1 MTENARQSTSPTSA
15 RSLTRTIRLAAP
27 ADLNFLLD
35 LQRTWS
41 NNVGFLPR
49 ACFERYT
56 AHDQIL
62 LVTENGTPASY
73 LSWTASPNGLVRI
86 PQVAVHPDLLR
97 TTIGSKLIKH
107 VVRAAL
113 RNRCS
118 LVRLTSR
125 SDLPAN
131 DFWPTLGFRCTAILT
146 PQTTRNRPLLEWS
159 LPLISSDALL
169 TATSRHRRLART
181 ESVLLPDSLL
191 P

>member
-1 MTENARQSTSPTSA
+1 MTENLDQPTSSASTTSILRSVRAA
-15 RSLTRTIRLAAP
+15 RPSDLA
-27 ADLNFLLD
+27 FLLD
-35 LQRTWS
+35 LQRKWS
-41 NNVGFLPR
+41 NNLGFLPR

-56 AHDQIL
+56 ESGQIL
-62 LVTENGTPASY
+62 VVTENNQPTAYVSF
-73 LSWTASPNGLVRI
+73 TASSSGLLRL

-97 TTIGSKLIKH
+97 TTIGTKLLRH
-107 VVRAAL
+107 VIRAAL
-113 RNRCS
+113 HNRCS

-169 TATSRHRRLART
+169 TATSRHRRLTRC
-181 ESVLLPDSLL
+181 ESPLLPDSLL